1 VIRMPADS
9 RKVYATQ
16 RFRISKI
23 AKVPARYAYD
33 WLTDY
38 RTDDGK
44 FSKSR
49 SRHRVIRVGKDRVIR
64 IRTPNPKSGLHAVA
78 VDVVRLSPPNRW
90 HLDQV
95 DEGDL
100 ETVDY
105 SVSSLGPRRSRV
117 VVNIVERWMIPDYPS
132 LSEIRQNADAVW
144 GRLIASLE
152 LEYRN
157 GTPAKGP

>member
-1 VIRMPADS
+1 MPADS
-9 RKVYATQ
+9 RKIFATQ

-23 AKVPARYAYD
+23 ANVPARYAYD

-38 RTDDGK
+38 QPDDGAR
-44 FSKSR
+44 FSSSR

-64 IRTPNPKSGLHAVA
+64 IRSATSKSGLHRVA
-78 VDVVRLSPPNRW
+78 VDVVRLSPPSRW

-105 SVSSLGPRRSRV
+105 SVSSLGPHRSRV
-117 VVNIVERWMIPDYPS
+117 IVDIVERWMISDHPS
-132 LSEIRQNADAVW
+132 LAEIRQNADTVW
-144 GRLIASLE
+144 SRFVAALE
-152 LEYRN
+152 IDYRDGN
-157 GTPAKGP
+157 PAKRR